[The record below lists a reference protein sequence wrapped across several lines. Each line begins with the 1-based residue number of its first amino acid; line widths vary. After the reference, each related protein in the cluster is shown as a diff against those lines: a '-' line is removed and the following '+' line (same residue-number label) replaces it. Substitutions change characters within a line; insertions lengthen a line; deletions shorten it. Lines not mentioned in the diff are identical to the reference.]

1 MKLTVDIDLDSA
13 SNLVLEMLKE
23 DYKLT
28 QRIRWDDDNLLPA
41 LKEVIKY
48 YSTPPEYEQWKAENN
63 ETD

>member
-23 DYKLT
+23 DYQLT
-28 QRIRWDDDNLLPA
+28 QRIGWDDDNLLPA

-48 YSTPPEYEQWKAENN
+48 YSTVEEYEQWKAENN
-63 ETD
+63 EAD